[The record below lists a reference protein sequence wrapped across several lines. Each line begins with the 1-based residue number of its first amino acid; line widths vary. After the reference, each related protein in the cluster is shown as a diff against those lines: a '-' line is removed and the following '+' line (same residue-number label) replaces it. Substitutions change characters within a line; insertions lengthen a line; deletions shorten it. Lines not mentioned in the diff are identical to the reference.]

1 MSVRMIVRAV
11 VFDFEGT
18 LVDFQWRL
26 AEAEAE
32 LREAFADLGFAVC
45 GNYAE
50 MWNAAAQAAAAQGRL
65 HVLRSALCAVYDRW
79 DADALSRW
87 APRPGAANLLQ
98 ALAGRGVAT
107 GMVSNI
113 GRAALAVALGRF
125 GLDRWLRPVVSRDE
139 VTFMKPHPEGALRA
153 LAELRTAPQA
163 ALFVGDSRSDVFAAR
178 AAGMRVAILRG
189 GECDEAAFAAT
200 PPDHMLTHL
209 EEVAEL
215 IG

>member
-1 MSVRMIVRAV
+1 
-11 VFDFEGT
+11 
-18 LVDFQWRL
+18 
-26 AEAEAE
+26 
-32 LREAFADLGFAVC
+32 
-45 GNYAE
+45 
-50 MWNAAAQAAAAQGRL
+50 
-65 HVLRSALCAVYDRW
+65 
-79 DADALSRW
+79 
-87 APRPGAANLLQ
+87 
-98 ALAGRGVAT
+98 
-107 GMVSNI
+107 MVSNI
-113 GRAALAVALGRF
+113 GRAALAAALGRF

-163 ALFVGDSRSDVFAAR
+163 ALFVGDSRADVFAAR